1 MRLATLVFASLVA
14 VPLAT
19 AKPLPKGMK
28 IEVRKGRAM
37 VTMGGPVVSVTGDT
51 LADWESVTGELSDD
65 GKEITI
71 SGTRCKSKLTGDQT
85 KQKVTLQQIEAKFE
99 NADGET
105 VMAKKKY
112 EEASGYFAAAMAMD
126 PTVPLYASNLLVA
139 QVKNGKLEDAD
150 KTINTA
156 GKQHVAWFA
165 WRVAVDPALASIKS
179 RASVKKVLHAATP
192 GKARSPT
199 LADAFA
205 ISPFGLAA
213 TRTASGEG
221 GSGAEFPSELSFT
234 DIASGREVLRLPIG
248 KGGKVVD
255 AEQALVDK
263 LLVQLGFTFEGMF
276 QDIRQGRS
284 HSTNDGRAMLVT
296 ERGITFQ
303 KGSLKEPVT
312 MPNIIGVGFMPGG
325 ALFVTRYEHV
335 FRCDDK
341 SYRTELHSMADPVP
355 APPPK
360 K

>member
-1 MRLATLVFASLVA
+1 MRLAMVVFASLVA
-14 VPLAT
+14 VPLAS

-28 IEVRKGRAM
+28 IEARKGRAI
-37 VTMGGPVVSVTGDT
+37 VTMGGPVVPVAKDT
-51 LADWESVTGELSDD
+51 LGDWESVTGELSDD
-65 GKEITI
+65 GKTITI
-71 SGTRCKSKLTGDQT
+71 TGTRCKSKLTGDQT
-85 KQKVTLQQIEAKFE
+85 KQTVPLAELEAKFE

-105 VMAKKKY
+105 VMKKKKY
-112 EEASGYFAAAMAMD
+112 EEAAGYFAAAVALD
-126 PTVPLYASNLLVA
+126 PSEPLYASNLLLA
-139 QVKNGKLEDAD
+139 QVKGGKLEDAD
-150 KTINTA
+150 KTIASA

-165 WRVAVDPALASIKS
+165 WRLEVDPGLASIKS
-179 RASVKKVLHAATP
+179 RPSVKALYPTTP

-205 ISPFGLAA
+205 ISPLGLAA

-221 GSGAEFPSELSFT
+221 GSGAELPMEVSFT
-234 DIASGREVLRLPIG
+234 EITSGREVLRLPMG
-248 KGGKVVD
+248 KGGKVD

-284 HSTNDGRAMLVT
+284 HSTQDGRAMLVT
-296 ERGITFQ
+296 EKSITFQ
-303 KGSLKEPVT
+303 KGPLKVPVT

-325 ALFVTRYEHV
+325 ALFVTRYEHL

-341 SYRTELHSMADPVP
+341 SYRTELRSMPDPVP

>member
-1 MRLATLVFASLVA
+1 MRLATIIVASLVA

-28 IEVRKGRAM
+28 IEVRKGRAV

-71 SGTRCKSKLTGDQT
+71 SGTRCKKKLEGEQT

-112 EEASGYFAAAMAMD
+112 EEAAGYFAAAVAMD
-126 PTVPLYASNLLVA
+126 PGVPLYASNLLLA
-139 QVKNGKLEDAD
+139 QVKGGKLEDAD
-150 KTINTA
+150 RTLSTA

-165 WRVAVDPALASIKS
+165 WRLEVDPALASIKS
-179 RASVKKVLHAATP
+179 RPSVKALYPTTP

-205 ISPFGLAA
+205 ISPLGLAA

-221 GSGAEFPSELSFT
+221 GSGAEFPLEVSFT
-234 DIASGREVLRLPIG
+234 DIASGREVLRLPMG
-248 KGGKVVD
+248 KG

-263 LLVQLGFTFEGMF
+263 LLIQLGFTFEGMF

-296 ERGITFQ
+296 ETSITFQ
-303 KGSLKEPVT
+303 KGSIKQPVT
-312 MPNIIGVGFMPGG
+312 MPNIIGVGFMPDG

-341 SYRTELHSMADPVP
+341 SYRTELHSMPDPVP

>member
-1 MRLATLVFASLVA
+1 MRLATVLLATLVA
-14 VPLAT
+14 IPLAS

-37 VTMGGPVVSVTGDT
+37 VTMGGPVVPVTADT

-71 SGTRCKSKLTGDQT
+71 SGSRCKKKLTGDQT
-85 KQKVTLQQIEAKFE
+85 KQKVALQQIEAKFE

-139 QVKNGKLEDAD
+139 QVKGGKLADAD
-150 KTINTA
+150 KTLATA

-165 WRVAVDPALASIKS
+165 WRLEVDPALASIKS
-179 RASVKKVLHAATP
+179 RPSVKALYPTTP

-205 ISPFGLAA
+205 ISPLGLAA

-221 GSGAEFPSELSFT
+221 GSGAELPMEVSFT
-234 DIASGREVLRLPIG
+234 EITSGREVLRLPMG
-248 KGGKVVD
+248 KGGKVD
-255 AEQALVDK
+255 AQQALVDK

-284 HSTNDGRAMLVT
+284 QSTSDGRAILVSDS
-296 ERGITFQ
+296 GIAFQ
-303 KGSLKEPVT
+303 KGSLKVPVT
-312 MPNIIGVGFMPGG
+312 MPNIIGVAFMPGG
-325 ALFVTRYEHV
+325 AVFVTRYEHL

-341 SYRTELHSMADPVP
+341 SYRTELHAMPDPVP

>member
-1 MRLATLVFASLVA
+1 MRLATIVFASLVA

-28 IEVRKGRAM
+28 VEVRKGRAI
-37 VTMGGPVVSVTGDT
+37 VTMGGPVVPVTGDT
-51 LADWESVTGELSDD
+51 LADWEAVTGELSDD

-71 SGTRCKSKLTGDQT
+71 SGTRCKKKLTGDQT

-112 EEASGYFAAAMAMD
+112 EEAAGYFAAAMAMD
-126 PTVPLYASNLLVA
+126 PTVPLYASNLLLA
-139 QVKNGKLEDAD
+139 QVKGGKLADAD
-150 KTINTA
+150 RTLATA
-156 GKQHVAWFA
+156 GKQNVAWFA
-165 WRVAVDPALASIKS
+165 WRLEVDPGLASIKA
-179 RASVKKVLHAATP
+179 RASVKALFPKEP

-199 LADAFA
+199 LADAYA
-205 ISPFGLAA
+205 ISPLGLAA

-221 GSGAEFPSELSFT
+221 GSGAELPTEVSFT
-234 DIASGREVLRLPIG
+234 EISSGREVLRLPMG
-248 KGGKVVD
+248 KGGKVD

-284 HSTNDGRAMLVT
+284 HSTPDGRAMLVT
-296 ERGITFQ
+296 DTGITFQ
-303 KGSLKEPVT
+303 KGSLKAVVT

-325 ALFVTRYEHV
+325 ALFVTRYEHL

-341 SYRTELHSMADPVP
+341 SYRTELHAMPDPMP
-355 APPPK
+355 APPPAK